1 MREEGEGILKNVLEV
16 QNLDVSYGENLILED
31 LNLQIPKGK
40 ITVLV
45 GANGCGKSTL
55 LRTFA
60 RLQKPK
66 SGEIF

>member
-1 MREEGEGILKNVLEV
+1 MREEGEGIVKNVLEV

-60 RLQKPK
+60 RLQKPR

>member
-1 MREEGEGILKNVLEV
+1 MNNVLEANALAV
-16 QNLDVSYGENLILED
+16 TYGNANILED
-31 LNLQIPKGK
+31 LHLQIPKGK

-60 RLQKPK
+60 RLIKPK
-66 SGEIF
+66 DGHVLIRR